1 MASVVWLLQ
10 EWVAQREQC
19 LEMKLGLVWAVDS
32 ARILLTWS
40 QTASVLICCFFFFI
54 YFISPHFSALTTSF
68 SLCLS
73 VSSPVMAELTFTR
86 RPQQGSQK
94 VTVIK
99 LDTPLK
105 AVSFTDTYK
114 WIGHVTTVAQC
125 QCFFSTCK
133 LTRRRWNYSSEDT
146 GIYYSTAWYEV
157 TTAHANF
164 PYNSHVQ
171 ISTVLFHLFCA
182 DHENMLCFQDNSSFV
197 SLEDVLVSKWMT
209 NLSSSLHV
217 VPMMVTGCSSE
228 ETWKSLLP
236 EKRLGF

>member
-1 MASVVWLLQ
+1 MASVVWLRH
-10 EWVAQREQC
+10 EWVAQREKC

-40 QTASVLICCFFFFI
+40 QTANFLICCFFFFI
-54 YFISPHFSALTTSF
+54 YFISPYSSALTTSF

-73 VSSPVMAELTFTR
+73 VSSSPVMAELTFIR

-114 WIGHVTTVAQC
+114 WIGHVTAVAQC
-125 QCFFSTCK
+125 QWVVFFSTGK

-146 GIYYSTAWYEV
+146 GIYYRTAWYEV

-164 PYNSHVQ
+164 PHNSHVQ
-171 ISTVLFHLFCA
+171 ISTVLFCLCCA
-182 DHENMLCFQDNSSFV
+182 DHENMLCF
-197 SLEDVLVSKWMT
+197 
-209 NLSSSLHV
+209 
-217 VPMMVTGCSSE
+217 
-228 ETWKSLLP
+228 
-236 EKRLGF
+236 

>member
-1 MASVVWLLQ
+1 MASVVWLRH

-40 QTASVLICCFFFFI
+40 QTANFLICCFFFFI
-54 YFISPHFSALTTSF
+54 YFISPYFSALTTSF

-73 VSSPVMAELTFTR
+73 VSSSPVMAELTFTR

-114 WIGHVTTVAQC
+114 WIGHVTAVAQC
-125 QCFFSTCK
+125 RWGFF
-133 LTRRRWNYSSEDT
+133 
-146 GIYYSTAWYEV
+146 
-157 TTAHANF
+157 
-164 PYNSHVQ
+164 
-171 ISTVLFHLFCA
+171 FHLQINQ
-182 DHENMLCFQDNSSFV
+182 EEVELQLRRYWNLLQDCLIWSHDSS
-197 SLEDVLVSKWMT
+197 
-209 NLSSSLHV
+209 
-217 VPMMVTGCSSE
+217 C
-228 ETWKSLLP
+228 
-236 EKRLGF
+236 